1 MTDPHKTAA
10 VQGRPFLALAL
21 LSLVW
26 GYNWVVMKEGLR
38 FCDPFVFAA
47 LRVSLAAVCLFPLLV
62 WSGKAVRPRQLKG
75 TILLGLFSTTLG
87 LGLPMYA
94 LVSGGAGKTAILLYT
109 MPFWVILLAWPLLGE
124 RIRGMEWLAVIL
136 AFTGL
141 GLMVDFQAVGAKLWS
156 SIIAVLAGISWA
168 GSAIVTRI
176 MRRSPDFDLLS
187 VTTWQ
192 MISGAVPLLVLTLLL
207 PAPPIQWTAVFIA
220 ALAYNVVLT
229 GVIAYLLWFYILE
242 RLPAGMATI
251 GTLATPVIAVTAAA
265 VQLREIPTNKEAAG
279 IVLILSGIALLS
291 AVAIIRTRRLTGGK
305 SPPASGT

>member
-1 MTDPHKTAA
+1 MNAPSHPTA
-10 VQGRPFLALAL
+10 VKGRPYLALVF
-21 LSLVW
+21 LSLIW

-47 LRVSLAAVCLFPLLV
+47 LRVALAAAFLLPLLM
-62 WSGKAVRPRQLKG
+62 WSGKPLRPRQIKG
-75 TILLGLFSTTLG
+75 TMLLGLFSTTLG

-109 MPFWVILLAWPLLGE
+109 MPFWVILLAWPILEE

-136 AFTGL
+136 AFAGL

-176 MRRSPDFDLLS
+176 MRRSPKFELLS

-192 MISGAVPLLVLTLLL
+192 MIYGAIPLILLALLL
-207 PAPPIQWTAVFIA
+207 PAPPIRWTGVFVA
-220 ALAYNVVLT
+220 ALAYNVIFT
-229 GVIAYLLWFYILE
+229 SVIAYLLWFYILE

-265 VQLREIPTNKEAAG
+265 VQLGEIPTPREAAG
-279 IVLILSGIALLS
+279 IFLILSGIAFLS
-291 AVAIIRTRRLTGGK
+291 AVAIVRTRRLARMM
-305 SPPASGT
+305 PPTE

>member
-1 MTDPHKTAA
+1 MVAKNKSAA
-10 VQGRPFLALAL
+10 IKGKPFLALAF
-21 LSLVW
+21 LSIVW

-47 LRVSLAAVCLFPLLV
+47 LRVALATAFLLPLLM
-62 WSGKAVRPRQLKG
+62 WSGKPLRPRQIKG

-109 MPFWVILLAWPLLGE
+109 MPFWVILLAWPILEE

-136 AFTGL
+136 AFAGL

-176 MRRSPDFDLLS
+176 MRRSPKFELLS

-192 MISGAVPLLVLTLLL
+192 MIYGAIPLILLALLL
-207 PAPPIQWTAVFIA
+207 PAPPIRWTGVFVA
-220 ALAYNVVLT
+220 ALAYNVIFT
-229 GVIAYLLWFYILE
+229 SVIAYLLWFYILE

-265 VQLREIPTNKEAAG
+265 VQLGEIPTPREAAG
-279 IVLILSGIALLS
+279 IFLILSGIAFLS
-291 AVAIIRTRRLTGGK
+291 AVAIVRTRRLARMMPFTE
-305 SPPASGT
+305 

>member
-1 MTDPHKTAA
+1 
-10 VQGRPFLALAL
+10 VALAAAFL
-21 LSLVW
+21 L
-26 GYNWVVMKEGLR
+26 
-38 FCDPFVFAA
+38 
-47 LRVSLAAVCLFPLLV
+47 PLLM
-62 WSGKAVRPRQLKG
+62 WSGKPLRPRQIKG

-109 MPFWVILLAWPLLGE
+109 MPFWVILLAWPILGE

-136 AFTGL
+136 AFAGL

-176 MRRSPDFDLLS
+176 MRRSPKFELLS

-192 MISGAVPLLVLTLLL
+192 MIYGAIPLILLALLL
-207 PAPPIQWTAVFIA
+207 PAPPTQWTAAFIA
-220 ALAYNVVLT
+220 ALTYNVVFT
-229 GVIAYLLWFYILE
+229 SVIGYLLWFYILE

-251 GTLATPVIAVTAAA
+251 GTLAAPVIAVTAAA
-265 VQLREIPTNKEAAG
+265 VQLGELPAPREAAG
-279 IVLILSGIALLS
+279 IVLILMGIAFLS
-291 AVAIIRTRRLTGGK
+291 ALAIIRTRRLTRMS
-305 SPPASGT
+305 SPAE

>member
-1 MTDPHKTAA
+1 MSGPHKAA
-10 VQGRPFLALAL
+10 DVKGRPYLALVF

-47 LRVSLAAVCLFPLLV
+47 LRVVLAAACLFPLLIG
-62 WSGKAVRPRQLKG
+62 WGKAVRPRLIKG

-109 MPFWVILLAWPLLGE
+109 MPFWVILLAWPILGE

-136 AFTGL
+136 AFAGL
-141 GLMVDFQAVGAKLWS
+141 GLMVDFQAVGDKLWS

-176 MRRSPDFDLLS
+176 MRRSPEFDLLS

-192 MISGAVPLLVLTLLL
+192 MIYGAMPLLVLALLL
-207 PAPPIQWTAVFIA
+207 PAPPIRWTAVFIA
-220 ALAYNVVLT
+220 ALTYNVVFT

-265 VQLREIPTNKEAAG
+265 VQLREIPTFREGAG

-291 AVAIIRTRRLTGGK
+291 VVAIVRTRRLTGK
-305 SPPASGT
+305 SPPVDGA

>member
-1 MTDPHKTAA
+1 MNAPSHPTA
-10 VQGRPFLALAL
+10 VKGRPYLALVF
-21 LSLVW
+21 LSLIW

-47 LRVSLAAVCLFPLLV
+47 LRVALAAAFLLPLLM
-62 WSGKAVRPRQLKG
+62 WSGKPLRPRQIKG
-75 TILLGLFSTTLG
+75 TMLLGLFSTTLG

-109 MPFWVILLAWPLLGE
+109 MPFWVILLAWPILEE

-136 AFTGL
+136 AFAGL

-168 GSAIVTRI
+168 GSAVVTRI
-176 MRRSPDFDLLS
+176 MRRSPKFELLS

-192 MISGAVPLLVLTLLL
+192 MIYGAIPLIMLALLL
-207 PAPPIQWTAVFIA
+207 PAPPIRWTGVFVA
-220 ALAYNVVLT
+220 ALTYNVIFT
-229 GVIAYLLWFYILE
+229 SVIAYLLWFYILE

-265 VQLREIPTNKEAAG
+265 VQLGEIPTPREAAG
-279 IVLILSGIALLS
+279 IFLILSGIAFLS
-291 AVAIIRTRRLTGGK
+291 AVAIVRTRRLARMM
-305 SPPASGT
+305 PPTE

>member
-1 MTDPHKTAA
+1 MNAPSHPTA
-10 VQGRPFLALAL
+10 VKGRPYLALVF
-21 LSLVW
+21 LSLIW

-47 LRVSLAAVCLFPLLV
+47 LRVALAAAFLLPLLM
-62 WSGKAVRPRQLKG
+62 WSGKPLRPRQIKG
-75 TILLGLFSTTLG
+75 TMLLGLFSTTLG

-109 MPFWVILLAWPLLGE
+109 MPFWVILLAWPILGE

-136 AFTGL
+136 AFAGL

-156 SIIAVLAGISWA
+156 SVIAVLAGISWA

-176 MRRSPDFDLLS
+176 MRRSPEFELLS

-192 MISGAVPLLVLTLLL
+192 MIYGAIPLILLALLL
-207 PAPPIQWTAVFIA
+207 PAPPIRWTAVFIA
-220 ALAYNVVLT
+220 ALAYNVIFT
-229 GVIAYLLWFYILE
+229 SVIAYLLWFYILE

-265 VQLREIPTNKEAAG
+265 VQLGEIPSLQEAAG
-279 IVLILSGIALLS
+279 IVLILSGIAFLS
-291 AVAIIRTRRLTGGK
+291 AVAIVRTRRLTRMS
-305 SPPASGT
+305 SPAE